1 MWSCCDRFRA
11 HTPAR
16 HFAVQPVA
24 SGFHIRTFPRLSSR
38 YATYRQSPLR
48 RRDESLRSI
57 HLRSI
62 AAKPVERRTCR
73 FKSSI
78 HQTHRILPAGAE
90 QGHTERLSRKA
101 PSRQLSDYGRAQ
113 IQIVAPR
120 KNPCC
125 GRAECTFQS
134 ATAKSA
140 TEIILSSGIAQ
151 NRTRSGIRPM
161 VPSSSDRD
169 VAMST
174 KRNKATEL
182 PSRDRF

>member
-1 MWSCCDRFRA
+1 MQ
-11 HTPAR
+11 H
-16 HFAVQPVA
+16 PVA
-24 SGFHIRTFPRLSSR
+24 RGFHSRKFPRLSSS

-78 HQTHRILPAGAE
+78 HQTHRILPRGPIERGE

-134 ATAKSA
+134 ATANSA
-140 TEIILSSGIAQ
+140 TEIILSSRIAQ

-169 VAMST
+169 VLCLQNGIRQPSCHPEIVSSCEST
-174 KRNKATEL
+174 RQH
-182 PSRDRF
+182 